1 MSADSTNESGWDES
15 SSFHDGFAE
24 GSSKNEGS
32 RGRNNSRKDVTNNQ
46 QKREKA
52 TITPLD
58 RRAAQ
63 IRQVTEKKLGNLM
76 LDKAETARK
85 KKAKLFA
92 KVNRYTS
99 DLMQRK
105 E

>member
-1 MSADSTNESGWDES
+1 
-15 SSFHDGFAE
+15 
-24 GSSKNEGS
+24 
-32 RGRNNSRKDVTNNQ
+32 
-46 QKREKA
+46 
-52 TITPLD
+52 
-58 RRAAQ
+58 
-63 IRQVTEKKLGNLM
+63 M